1 MNGEGIMGVPTGG
14 APMPAPQARQLFSP
28 EQASAIEFARS
39 QTTPEEMSNETI
51 NALQQVDPALVLELK
66 QALASAELPQQVI
79 DALKMMV
86 DEILA
91 DPASYAGLRAELLA
105 DPEVADAIGS
115 LLPPT
120 FDIAFF
126 SGLRVALDQ
135 IRPSQG
141 MGGMPGM
148 MPVQGFAQGGIVEL
162 PAMKKVALEL
172 QQMGRGGD
180 TILAHINPEEAR
192 MLKAMGGSGTI
203 NPYTGLPE
211 FIIKKVFKAV
221 VNTVKDTVKTVGKAV
236 KGVADAVGNVVRK
249 IADSPIGRAALTI
262 AAVYFMGPAGLNLA
276 AGTLGVTN
284 AALAMGINTFAAST
298 LVNLASGMKPGDALK
313 QGLFAGVTAGV
324 TTGVTQGFDAM
335 APGIPA
341 TPGTA
346 VTPPAF
352 PEGTAIP
359 PQPGVAPGGV
369 GTAADLAGNLGEG
382 VPTATNTGFEFGSAM
397 NPAAPIQQASA
408 PIYTEQAPTILRGE
422 VLPPTTPAAAP
433 APASAVTATTPSPTA
448 ASYVTSPSTQ
458 ATVESA
464 LRPADYSLLPQ
475 TPAATPAVGAP
486 AAAAPAST
494 SGIGSLVDTGKG
506 YLDKAVDFFSPAA
519 REQAGIAEAAN
530 AANQA
535 KAAYLTSPQAT
546 TAGADAVWQKTFE
559 AAQPGMLSKYG
570 PLAGA
575 GFAATSLL
583 GGFEQPPPEEDPLKE
598 EREQYYES
606 LNAVQPLQ
614 VGGGYYGTTEYTP
627 IVATPAPVYVAK
639 KGSGP
644 AGVTNFPRKTGEIS
658 GPGTGT
664 SDSIPAMLSDGEF
677 VFTAKAVRNFGNGSR
692 RKGAARMYKL
702 MKMLEGGPVKKSG
715 IASLEG
721 AKRG

>member
-14 APMPAPQARQLFSP
+14 APMPAPQARQMFSP

-39 QTTPEEMSNETI
+39 QTSPEEISNETM
-51 NALQQVDPALVLELK
+51 NAMQQVDPALVLELK
-66 QALASAELPQQVI
+66 QALAGAQLPPQLI
-79 DALKMMV
+79 EALKMMV
-86 DEILA
+86 DEILR
-91 DPASYAGLRAELLA
+91 DPSSYPQLRAEILA
-105 DPEVADAIGS
+105 DPDNAEVLGD

-120 FDIAFF
+120 FDVAFF

-135 IRPSQG
+135 IPTAAP
-141 MGGMPGM
+141 MGEMPGM

-162 PAMKKVALEL
+162 PQMKKLAREL
-172 QQMGRGGD
+172 QDMGRNGD
-180 TILAHINPEEAR
+180 TILAHINPYEAR
-192 MLKAMGGSGTI
+192 MLKAMGGSGTL

-211 FIIKKVFKAV
+211 FFLKGAVKAV
-221 VNTVKDTVKTVGKAV
+221 TGAVKSVGKAV
-236 KGVADAVGNVVRK
+236 VGAVKGVVKAVGNVVK
-249 IADSPIGRAALTI
+249 KVAQSPIGRMALTI

-276 AGTLGVTN
+276 AGSLGVTN
-284 AALAMGINTFAAST
+284 AALAAGINTFAGST

-313 QGLFAGVTAGV
+313 QGLVAGVTAGV
-324 TTGVTQGFDAM
+324 GTGLTQGFDAM

-341 TPGTA
+341 EPGIPVKPPGEMAVTPLGPGATPAVGTPGTA
-346 VTPPAF
+346 MDV
-352 PEGTAIP
+352 
-359 PQPGVAPGGV
+359 
-369 GTAADLAGNLGEG
+369 LAQGNIGEG
-382 VPTATNTGFEFGSAM
+382 VPTVTDM
-397 NPAAPIQQASA
+397 NFARPAPIELASA
-408 PIYTEQAPTILRGE
+408 PVYTEPPPNILRGE
-422 VLPPTTPAAAP
+422 VLPPAEASYQMAPSTKATLEGAMRPVDYSLTPTAAAP
-433 APASAVTATTPSPTA
+433 TSVATT
-448 ASYVTSPSTQ
+448 
-458 ATVESA
+458 
-464 LRPADYSLLPQ
+464 
-475 TPAATPAVGAP
+475 
-486 AAAAPAST
+486 PAST
-494 SGIGSLVDTGKG
+494 SGIGSLADTGKG

-559 AAQPGMLSKYG
+559 AAQPGMLTKYG

-575 GFAATSLL
+575 GLAATSLL
-583 GGFEQPPPEEDPLKE
+583 GGFEQPPAEEDPLKK

-614 VGGGYYGTTEYTP
+614 VGGGYYGTTEYQP
-627 IVATPAPVYVAK
+627 IVATPAPIYTAK
-639 KGSGP
+639 KGSSP

-664 SDSIPAMLSDGEF
+664 SDDIPAMLSDGEF

>member
-91 DPASYAGLRAELLA
+91 DPASYGELRAEILA

-135 IRPSQG
+135 VRPSQG

-148 MPVQGFAQGGIVEL
+148 MPVQGFAEGGIVEL

-180 TILAHINPEEAR
+180 TILAHINPQEAR

-211 FIIKKVFKAV
+211 FIKKFIKSAASAVTGAVKSVGKAV
-221 VNTVKDTVKTVGKAV
+221 VGAV
-236 KGVADAVGNVVRK
+236 KGVANAVGNVVKK

-276 AGTLGVTN
+276 AGSLGVTN

-298 LVNLASGMKPGDALK
+298 MVNLASGMKPGDALK

-359 PQPGVAPGGV
+359 PRPSVAPGGV

-458 ATVESA
+458 ATIES
-464 LRPADYSLLPQ
+464 SN
-475 TPAATPAVGAP
+475 
-486 AAAAPAST
+486 
-494 SGIGSLVDTGKG
+494 G
-506 YLDKAVDFFSPAA
+506 YLCCRSSGCRGPRFHKWNWFSC
-519 REQAGIAEAAN
+519 
-530 AANQA
+530 
-535 KAAYLTSPQAT
+535 
-546 TAGADAVWQKTFE
+546 
-559 AAQPGMLSKYG
+559 
-570 PLAGA
+570 
-575 GFAATSLL
+575 
-583 GGFEQPPPEEDPLKE
+583 
-598 EREQYYES
+598 
-606 LNAVQPLQ
+606 
-614 VGGGYYGTTEYTP
+614 GYRQGL
-627 IVATPAPVYVAK
+627 
-639 KGSGP
+639 
-644 AGVTNFPRKTGEIS
+644 PR
-658 GPGTGT
+658 
-664 SDSIPAMLSDGEF
+664 
-677 VFTAKAVRNFGNGSR
+677 
-692 RKGAARMYKL
+692 
-702 MKMLEGGPVKKSG
+702 
-715 IASLEG
+715 
-721 AKRG
+721 